1 MAKITQKVEVDNLS
15 ELGDYIDNTPGL
27 AIPTHDYFQITS
39 EDANH
44 NPLIIIYK
52 SGGSGGTLVAT
63 ITLTWDVNNNV
74 TSGTLTKP

>member
-1 MAKITQKVEVDNLS
+1 MAKISESVEVSNLS

-27 AIPTHDYFQITS
+27 AIPTHDYFEITS

-44 NPLIIIYK
+44 NPLTIIYK
-52 SGGSGGTLVAT
+52 SGGSTGTLVAT
-63 ITLTWDVNNNV
+63 ITLTWDINNNV

>member
-1 MAKITQKVEVDNLS
+1 MAKISESVEVANLS

-27 AIPTHDYFQITS
+27 AIPTHDYFEITS

-44 NPLIIIYK
+44 NPLTVIYK
-52 SGGSGGTLVAT
+52 SGGTLVAT
-63 ITLTWDVNNNV
+63 ITLTWDANNNV

>member
-1 MAKITQKVEVDNLS
+1 MAKISESVEVANLS

-27 AIPTHDYFQITS
+27 AIPTHDYFEITS

-44 NPLIIIYK
+44 NPLTIIYK
-52 SGGSGGTLVAT
+52 QNGTLVAT
-63 ITLTWDVNNNV
+63 VTLTWDVNNNV